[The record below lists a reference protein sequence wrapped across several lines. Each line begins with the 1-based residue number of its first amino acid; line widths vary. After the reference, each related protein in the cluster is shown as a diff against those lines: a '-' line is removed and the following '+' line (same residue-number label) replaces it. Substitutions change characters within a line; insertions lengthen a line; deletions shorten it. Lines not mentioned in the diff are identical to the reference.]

1 MSDISELN
9 KFNIDTEYINECIR
23 SYQTSE
29 ISIVVTGEFSS
40 GKTCLINALLN
51 RKGFFPYG
59 ETECTPIYIDIFGGD
74 EDRLAVL
81 ERCGR
86 CYSVDFTSENIE
98 HYARFSEKQNVEAIA
113 LLVQL
118 KDYSLNK
125 RIHLI
130 DCPGTNTIVTEH
142 EIINEQ
148 AVRKSDI
155 VIYVINKLISRQ
167 SLDKIVSIYNQ
178 NEDMIFVLSH
188 MDENGGNYYPD
199 DIIEK
204 YMSEARFSISNALGV
219 SPEKLNIMPIGSIV
233 AFSDRKMLDNLNE
246 IIAQKI
252 GNIDQNV
259 LKTKT
264 IAKIRSYIANESEK
278 EKADISLKN
287 NADLMEQ
294 NELDEK
300 INVLKDK
307 IDIINKE
314 LDSRSRILD
323 DSASNDVRALRQKIK
338 RLSDNYSRL
347 MQHQIKSFEELTNE
361 KFLSA
366 MKKYAGEYNNEVKE
380 AIINRLNL
388 IAEREYK
395 EANKELAA
403 LADEKIFP
411 DLTFPELNVPDFSD
425 RYNEVSSEVL
435 RLEESIEMTNSQ
447 LLLLSDQEQMLNEQ
461 VAIEKQNTDSIKEEL
476 NKAYDSKRNLGTYK
490 PVYNQ
495 KIIEGKRKTFG
506 MIGRITG
513 EIADIALLFWNP
525 AGAAGTAAKTAETVM
540 GAADKVKDSI
550 KISDYLLK
558 AVKTTQTV
566 QKTAKEVANRTME
579 YLPDDPS
586 ALDKISQVFDLVSL
600 GHWGEVLG
608 SKVGEEFFPD
618 KEVFVEDEEAKQQ
631 YYSEREEINQ
641 NIRLLEE
648 MLSSREK
655 HSDIIELQKI
665 KSQYAEMNRRKERL
679 ELEYRI
685 QSEQHEHKKNKSIM
699 KDTVDYY
706 CNKVEEYFSE
716 LEKQNSEIASEIIE
730 QAKLLIIEA
739 AADQVKGRLKE
750 LTDSL
755 DDLSRNKD
763 KLSVRIELGKKHLEE
778 LQELYQ
784 SVEEWVNQA
793 MQ

>member
-1 MSDISELN
+1 
-9 KFNIDTEYINECIR
+9 
-23 SYQTSE
+23 
-29 ISIVVTGEFSS
+29 
-40 GKTCLINALLN
+40 
-51 RKGFFPYG
+51 
-59 ETECTPIYIDIFGGD
+59 
-74 EDRLAVL
+74 
-81 ERCGR
+81 
-86 CYSVDFTSENIE
+86 
-98 HYARFSEKQNVEAIA
+98 
-113 LLVQL
+113 
-118 KDYSLNK
+118 
-125 RIHLI
+125 
-130 DCPGTNTIVTEH
+130 
-142 EIINEQ
+142 
-148 AVRKSDI
+148 
-155 VIYVINKLISRQ
+155 
-167 SLDKIVSIYNQ
+167 
-178 NEDMIFVLSH
+178 
-188 MDENGGNYYPD
+188 
-199 DIIEK
+199 
-204 YMSEARFSISNALGV
+204 
-219 SPEKLNIMPIGSIV
+219 
-233 AFSDRKMLDNLNE
+233 
-246 IIAQKI
+246 
-252 GNIDQNV
+252 
-259 LKTKT
+259 
-264 IAKIRSYIANESEK
+264 
-278 EKADISLKN
+278 
-287 NADLMEQ
+287 
-294 NELDEK
+294 
-300 INVLKDK
+300 
-307 IDIINKE
+307 
-314 LDSRSRILD
+314 
-323 DSASNDVRALRQKIK
+323 
-338 RLSDNYSRL
+338 
-347 MQHQIKSFEELTNE
+347 
-361 KFLSA
+361 
-366 MKKYAGEYNNEVKE
+366 
-380 AIINRLNL
+380 
-388 IAEREYK
+388 
-395 EANKELAA
+395 
-403 LADEKIFP
+403 
-411 DLTFPELNVPDFSD
+411 
-425 RYNEVSSEVL
+425 
-435 RLEESIEMTNSQ
+435 MTNSQ
-447 LLLLSDQEQMLNEQ
+447 LLLLSNQEQMLNEQ

-525 AGAAGTAAKTAETVM
+525 AGAAGTAAKTAETVI

>member
-113 LLVQL
+113 LL
-118 KDYSLNK
+118 
-125 RIHLI
+125 
-130 DCPGTNTIVTEH
+130 
-142 EIINEQ
+142 
-148 AVRKSDI
+148 DI

-425 RYNEVSSEVL
+425 GVSSEVL

>member
-1 MSDISELN
+1 
-9 KFNIDTEYINECIR
+9 
-23 SYQTSE
+23 
-29 ISIVVTGEFSS
+29 
-40 GKTCLINALLN
+40 
-51 RKGFFPYG
+51 
-59 ETECTPIYIDIFGGD
+59 
-74 EDRLAVL
+74 
-81 ERCGR
+81 
-86 CYSVDFTSENIE
+86 
-98 HYARFSEKQNVEAIA
+98 
-113 LLVQL
+113 
-118 KDYSLNK
+118 
-125 RIHLI
+125 
-130 DCPGTNTIVTEH
+130 
-142 EIINEQ
+142 
-148 AVRKSDI
+148 
-155 VIYVINKLISRQ
+155 
-167 SLDKIVSIYNQ
+167 
-178 NEDMIFVLSH
+178 MIFVLSH

-425 RYNEVSSEVL
+425 RYNGVSSEVL

-566 QKTAKEVANRTME
+566 QKTSKEVANRTME